1 MTYKDLGKMLNIDP
15 APAYRI
21 YLKGNEEGAY
31 RSDKRPELKEM
42 IKRDLAQGASFDDIT
57 QKYNITYQ
65 FLTKISNEI
74 NNDELILK
82 AEALPLELKQKI
94 ASELN
99 ASIEIYDIAKKYNID
114 VAMVRIISKMMKGGA
129 NW

>member
-1 MTYKDLGKMLNIDP
+1 MLNMDSTT
-15 APAYRI
+15 AYRI
-21 YLKGNEEGAY
+21 YLRGNENGAY

-42 IKRDLAQGASFDDIT
+42 IKKELAEGASFADIT
-57 QKYNITYQ
+57 KKYNITYQ

-74 NNDELILK
+74 NNDELTLK

-94 ASELN
+94 ASEVK
-99 ASIEIYDIAKKYNID
+99 ASVEIYEIAKKYKVD
-114 VAMVRIISKMMKGGA
+114 VAMVRAISKKMKGGA